1 MGEVFMGNKSLKVGD
16 ILWASCGYEQ
26 RNIDYYQVTALIGS
40 TMAEITS
47 IKNETVENLGYCV
60 AKVKPVK
67 NDFIGDPMRIK
78 VKGDKTP
85 YAKVRSFAVA
95 YLWDGQ
101 PKTETSYY

>member
-16 ILWASCGYEQ
+16 ILWASWGYEQ

-40 TMAEITS
+40 TMAEITP

-67 NDFIGDPMRIK
+67 NAFCGDSLRVK
-78 VKGDKTP
+78 VKGDKNP
-85 YAKVRSFAVA
+85 YVKVTAFADA